1 MRRLSDGMLLMIVGA
16 ALGPLGLNVLSQR
29 TLSVI
34 DPAMPVALVALGM
47 LVGLGVE
54 GQRAREGRLAGAAII
69 ETALTTAAVAAG
81 VMLIAP
87 VWGASTRLP
96 FWLVALVLGI
106 CAAPSAAAS
115 LHASEDSQSPAR
127 RVGDMDGLLSIA
139 LGGAALALLREQ
151 SSPIDAV
158 PVLLQACAVSIVI
171 VLAAWLLIR
180 ASSSETEQRVFT
192 AALLL
197 LLGGAADYL
206 SLSALLSGLI
216 GGVFLQII
224 GGPARD
230 SVRRDVFHFQR
241 PLLVLVLI
249 VSGARLELQTPWLGL
264 GVIYVLI
271 RTAAKLAGGWAARR
285 VVGPVASDNLG
296 LSLLAPGILGL
307 AFALNVVRAAGPD
320 AAPILAVAAVGAL
333 GSDVIA
339 SFTGRQSG
347 AAE

>member
-1 MRRLSDGMLLMIVGA
+1 MLLMIVGA

-29 TLSVI
+29 TLSAI

-47 LVGLGVE
+47 LVGLGAE
-54 GQRAREGRLAGAAII
+54 LQRSGEGRVAAAATI
-69 ETALTTAAVAAG
+69 ETALTTAAVAGG
-81 VMLIAP
+81 VLLIGP
-87 VWGASTRLP
+87 EWGGASTRLP

-115 LHASEDSQSPAR
+115 LHASQDLPSPAR
-127 RVGDMDGLLSIA
+127 RVGDVDGLLSIA

-151 SSPIDAV
+151 SPADAV
-158 PVLLQACAVSIVI
+158 PVLLQACAVAIVI

-216 GGVFLQII
+216 GGAFLQII

-230 SVRRDVFHFQR
+230 SVRRDVLHFQR

-249 VSGARLELQTPWLGL
+249 VSGARLELQIPWIGL
-264 GVIYVLI
+264 GVIYLLI
-271 RTAAKLAGGWAARR
+271 RTAAKLAGGWAAGR
-285 VVGPVASDNLG
+285 VVRPVPSGNLG
-296 LSLLAPGILGL
+296 VSLLAPGILGL
-307 AFALNVVRAAGPD
+307 AFALNVLRAAGPD
-320 AAPILAVAAVGAL
+320 AGPILAAAAVGAI

-339 SFTGRQSG
+339 SFTTRQSG
-347 AAE
+347 DAQ

>member
-1 MRRLSDGMLLMIVGA
+1 VRRLSEGMLLMIVGA

-29 TLSVI
+29 ALSVI

-54 GQRAREGRLAGAAII
+54 VQRSGEGRFAAAATI

-81 VMLIAP
+81 VLLIGP
-87 VWGASTRLP
+87 EWGASTRLP

-115 LHASEDSQSPAR
+115 LHTSQDLQSPAR
-127 RVGDMDGLLSIA
+127 RVGDVDGLLSIA

-151 SSPIDAV
+151 SPMDAV
-158 PVLLQACAVSIVI
+158 PVLLQACGVALVI

-216 GGVFLQII
+216 GGAFLQLI

-230 SVRRDVFHFQR
+230 SVRRDVLHFQG

-249 VSGARLELQTPWLGL
+249 VSGARLELQIPWLGL
-264 GVIYVLI
+264 GVIYLLI
-271 RTAAKLAGGWAARR
+271 RTAAKLAGGWAAGR
-285 VVGPVASDNLG
+285 VVGPVPSGSLG
-296 LSLLAPGILGL
+296 LSLLAPGILGV

-320 AAPILAVAAVGAL
+320 AGPILAVAAVGAI

-339 SFTGRQSG
+339 SFTTRQSG
-347 AAE
+347 DAA

>member
-1 MRRLSDGMLLMIVGA
+1 VRRLSDGMLLMIVGA

-47 LVGLGVE
+47 LVGLGA
-54 GQRAREGRLAGAAII
+54 GLQRSGEGRLAAAATI

-81 VMLIAP
+81 VLLTGP
-87 VWGASTRLP
+87 YWGGSTRLP

-115 LHASEDSQSPAR
+115 LHPSQDLESPAR
-127 RVGDMDGLLSIA
+127 RVGDVDGLLAIA

-151 SSPIDAV
+151 SSGDAV
-158 PVLLQACAVSIVI
+158 PLLLQACGVAIVI

-216 GGVFLQII
+216 GGAFLRLI

-230 SVRRDVFHFQR
+230 SVRRDVLHFQR

-249 VSGARLELQTPWLGL
+249 VSGARLELQTAWLGL
-264 GVIYVLI
+264 GVIYLLI
-271 RTAAKLAGGWAARR
+271 RTAAKLAGGWAAGR
-285 VVGPVASDNLG
+285 VVGPVPSGNLG
-296 LSLLAPGILGL
+296 LSLLAPGILGI
-307 AFALNVVRAAGPD
+307 AFALNVARAAGPD
-320 AAPILAVAAVGAL
+320 AGPILAAAAFGAI

-339 SFTGRQSG
+339 SFYTRQSG
-347 AAE
+347 DAA

>member
-16 ALGPLGLNVLSQR
+16 GLGPLGLNLLSQR

-54 GQRAREGRLAGAAII
+54 VQRPREGRFAGAALI
-69 ETALTTAAVAAG
+69 ETALTTATVAAA
-81 VMLIAP
+81 VLLIAP
-87 VWGASTRLP
+87 VWGSTRLP

-115 LHASEDSQSPAR
+115 LQASQELKSPAR
-127 RVGDMDGLLSIA
+127 RIGDMDGLLSIA

-151 SSPIDAV
+151 SSPADAV
-158 PVLLQACAVSIVI
+158 PVLLQACAVAVVI

-216 GGVFLQII
+216 GGVFLRII
-224 GGPARD
+224 GGPAPD
-230 SVRRDVFHFQR
+230 SVRREVLHFQR

-249 VSGARLELQTPWLGL
+249 VSGARLELQTPWLVL
-264 GVIYVLI
+264 GVIYLLI
-271 RTAAKLAGGWAARR
+271 RTAAKLVGGWAAGR
-285 VVGPVASDNLG
+285 VVGPLPSGNLG
-296 LSLLAPGILGL
+296 MSLLAPGILGI
-307 AFALNVVRAAGPD
+307 AFALNVVRAAGPE
-320 AAPILAVAAVGAL
+320 AGPILTVAAVGAI

-339 SFTGRQSG
+339 SFVTRQPG
-347 AAE
+347 DAE

>member
-47 LVGLGVE
+47 LVGLGAQLPRS
-54 GQRAREGRLAGAAII
+54 GKGRFAAAATI
-69 ETALTTAAVAAG
+69 ETALTTAAVAGG
-81 VMLIAP
+81 VLLIGP
-87 VWGASTRLP
+87 EWGASTGMP

-115 LHASEDSQSPAR
+115 LHASQDLQSPSR
-127 RVGDMDGLLSIA
+127 RVGDVDGLLSIA

-151 SSPIDAV
+151 SPADAW
-158 PVLLQACAVSIVI
+158 PVLLQACGVAIVI

-180 ASSSETEQRVFT
+180 TSSSETEQRVFT

-216 GGVFLQII
+216 GGAFLQII
-224 GGPARD
+224 GGPVRD
-230 SVRRDVFHFQR
+230 SVRRDVLHFQR

-264 GVIYVLI
+264 GVIYLLI
-271 RTAAKLAGGWAARR
+271 RTAAKLAGGWAAGR
-285 VVGPVASDNLG
+285 VVGPVPSGN
-296 LSLLAPGILGL
+296 LSLLAPGILGI

-320 AAPILAVAAVGAL
+320 AGPILAAAAVGAI

-339 SFTGRQSG
+339 SFTTRQSG
-347 AAE
+347 EVE